1 MFVHCQCLVHCASKY
16 NKEITPFSIAVW
28 MQTNDIMDYYS
39 ILGVSQYAK
48 FREIKAAYRRLALK
62 YHPDRNTSPLS
73 EATIKIINAAF
84 EVLSDKDKR
93 RQYDEK
99 AFINKKKAQTQSYS
113 SSSPHVNSSDTVHSD
128 SGHTSS
134 DDEYHNTHVIKGNR
148 KETDVKSE
156 KISSVTNIFGKSKG
170 RFQISIEP
178 ALCMA
183 FGSCET
189 LAPNVFEVD
198 KEKMINPKAK
208 LKSETGDDFER
219 ILAAAQTCPT
229 KAIIIRDRYSG
240 EQIYP

>member
-1 MFVHCQCLVHCASKY
+1 ML
-16 NKEITPFSIAVW
+16 
-28 MQTNDIMDYYS
+28 TNDIMDYYS

-48 FREIKAAYRRLALK
+48 YREIKAAYRRLALK
-62 YHPDRNTSPLS
+62 YHPDRNSSPFS
-73 EATIKIINAAF
+73 ETTIKIINAAF
-84 EVLSDKDKR
+84 EVLSDRDKR

-99 AFINKKKAQTQSYS
+99 ATFNNISHKKKDQTQSYS
-113 SSSPHVNSSDTVHSD
+113 SSSPHVNSSDTVYSD

-134 DDEYHNTHVIKGNR
+134 DDEYHNTHVKKGNR
-148 KETDVKSE
+148 NETDVKSE

-170 RFQISIEP
+170 RFHISIEP

-198 KEKMINPKAK
+198 NEKMINPKAK

-229 KAIIIRDRYSG
+229 KAIIIRDRYTG